1 MVSDINKAIKDKL
14 LSLYPDITIYDE
26 KVPQKFKTPSFFIS
40 IYDQDY
46 EKRLNT
52 KYRSTVSYNIA
63 YFPNEEYSKNN
74 EMYLVQE
81 NLLRELNIIGSYR
94 TINKKANITDDVL
107 HILFDIKYSEILE
120 DTTPKAI
127 TSNTNLNVKEDT
139 TL

>member
-1 MVSDINKAIKDKL
+1 MISSINDEVKNKL

-52 KYRSTVSYNIA
+52 KYRSTINYDVS
-63 YFPNEEYSKNN
+63 YFPNEEYNKNN

-81 NLLRELNIIGSYR
+81 NLIREFRDIDTFRALNI
-94 TINKKANITDDVL
+94 KANITDDVL
-107 HILFDIKYSEILE
+107 HIMFDVKYSEAL
-120 DTTPKAI
+120 I
-127 TSNTNLNVKEDT
+127 TNEIKMNNLNTNTGIKEV
-139 TL
+139 